1 MEARIFNENGD
12 YVVYAEIISSDG
24 YTTFK
29 PLRNFG
35 CRQSDA
41 KEYRDN
47 DLKDVKESRI
57 NFLIK
62 TYKPDVRYKRVSKG
76 NYKKIDNLID

>member
-1 MEARIFNENGD
+1 M
-12 YVVYAEIISSDG
+12 
-24 YTTFK
+24 
-29 PLRNFG
+29 
-35 CRQSDA
+35 
-41 KEYRDN
+41 
-47 DLKDVKESRI
+47 KESRI